1 MNLFKLNQNFDTIV
15 AMIDDEN
22 NEINEQTLFDTLES
36 IKLSRE
42 VTLDN
47 IATLI
52 EKNKAYAVAYAE
64 KVKQLQ
70 SEKKRLEKVNDS
82 LQSYMTRAMDDAGL
96 KELQTENHVLKPRNY
111 KASVVIDNTHAIP
124 DQYMVSKLTIM
135 PDKTAIY
142 KALKAGEEVPGVHTK
157 PNRKTVI
164 K

>member
-1 MNLFKLNQNFDTIV
+1 MNLFDLNENYRKVEALFDNGADV
-15 AMIDDEN
+15 S
-22 NEINEQTLFDTLES
+22 EQALKDTLES
-36 IKLSRE
+36 IGEARD
-42 VTLDN
+42 VMLDRV
-47 IATLI
+47 AFLI
-52 EKNKAYAVAYAE
+52 ERNTAKGDFYAKKIKELQLAKKSAE
-64 KVKQLQ
+64 NTVNRLQ
-70 SEKKRLEKVNDS
+70 G
-82 LQSYMTRAMDDAGL
+82 YMTSAMDDAGL

>member
-1 MNLFKLNQNFDTIV
+1 MAKKSAENTVNRLN
-15 AMIDDEN
+15 A
-22 NEINEQTLFDTLES
+22 
-36 IKLSRE
+36 
-42 VTLDN
+42 
-47 IATLI
+47 
-52 EKNKAYAVAYAE
+52 
-64 KVKQLQ
+64 
-70 SEKKRLEKVNDS
+70 
-82 LQSYMTRAMDDAGL
+82 YMTSAMDDAGL